1 MIISV
6 HCETGLLLLY
16 MKKIGVLLLGES
28 KIHSST
34 KEEAFRYILTLH
46 ALLENP
52 PGDFPDNIRADV
64 VKGFVEIFSQIR

>member
-1 MIISV
+1 M
-6 HCETGLLLLY
+6 
-16 MKKIGVLLLGES
+16 GES